1 MLLRE
6 CSVYRCKTVTSEE
19 KKTMKF
25 SLLFKLALQ
34 AAACTV
40 CSQNLC
46 DTMNFQELLSLT
58 RIECCVSLYMY
69 IAVPS
74 VVLLNGLSN
83 MTFSVK

>member
-6 CSVYRCKTVTSEE
+6 WGVNRYSKTVTSA
-19 KKTMKF
+19 KNTMKF

-34 AAACTV
+34 AAVCTV
-40 CSQNLC
+40 YSQNLC